1 MISLNNNNNELPPS
15 NQEDLKNLVNQTI
28 EKFGAYST
36 GSTHGGLSPTN
47 IQDIIAFIMYSE
59 DCRYLNIT
67 IGKSEDDYHLNLSV
81 NEKH

>member
-1 MISLNNNNNELPPS
+1 MISFNSDNEPPPS
-15 NQEDLKNLVNQTI
+15 SQEELKNLIDETI
-28 EKFGAYST
+28 EKFGAYAE

-59 DCRYLNIT
+59 DCSNVNIT
-67 IGKSEDDYHLNLSV
+67 ISKAEDDYHLNLSI

>member
-1 MISLNNNNNELPPS
+1 MISFNSDNESPPS
-15 NQEDLKNLVNQTI
+15 PQEELKNLIDETI
-28 EKFGAYST
+28 EKLGAYAE

-59 DCRYLNIT
+59 DFSHLNIT
-67 IGKSEDDYHLNLSV
+67 INKAEDEYHLNLSI

>member
-1 MISLNNNNNELPPS
+1 MISFNSDSEPPPS
-15 NQEDLKNLVNQTI
+15 SQEELKNLINETM
-28 EKFGAYST
+28 EKFVAYAT

-67 IGKSEDDYHLNLSV
+67 IGKAEDDYHLNLSI
-81 NEKH
+81 NEKN